1 MSKDPAFLFYS
12 QDWIVGC
19 QTLTMAERGQYITL
33 ICMMHQQGRLNEE
46 TIRLLVGSVSVRLME
61 KFSQDE
67 QGFYYS
73 KRLEKEVFSRKKF
86 VESRRKNGAKG
97 GKPKD
102 YKGKKNNKPLGKPIG
117 KHMGSLMEDVN
128 EIEIE
133 YEIKEKGSG
142 EKPEVTINT
151 MPFPISFLNHWDRWL
166 EYKKQEFGETY
177 KAIKTQQ
184 TAFNQLVKFSGG
196 NEETAIEIIDTAIS
210 NQWRGIWPLNHKAN
224 ANTSSTGNPPD
235 KPARTG
241 GVANSKIQELLNCE
255 ILTKPTGNPPG

>member
-12 QDWIVGC
+12 QDWVVGC

-33 ICMMHQQGRLNEE
+33 ICMMHQQGRLDAE
-46 TIRLLVGSVSVRLME
+46 TIRLLVGSVSVRLMS

-73 KRLEKEVFSRKKF
+73 ERLEKEVFQRKKF

-102 YKGKKNNKPLGKPIG
+102 YKVKKTPKPLGKPIG

-142 EKPEVTINT
+142 EKPEVVINT
-151 MPFPISFLNHWDRWL
+151 TPFPISFLNHWDRWL
-166 EYKKQEFGETY
+166 EYKKQELGESY

-184 TAFNQLVKFSGG
+184 TAFNQLVKYSGG
-196 NEETAIEIIDTAIS
+196 SEERAIEIIDTAIS
-210 NQWRGIWPLNHKAN
+210 NQWRGIWPLNNKSN
-224 ANTSSTGNPPD
+224 ANTSTTGNNTGKAP
-235 KPARTG
+235 RTG
-241 GVANSKIQELLNCE
+241 GVANSKIEELLNCE
-255 ILTKPTGNPPG
+255 ILTKPRGNPSG